1 MKITVAEVLDGK
13 GRDVWTIAPG
23 ATVYEALK
31 LIADKGIGALVVLDA
46 GKIVG
51 MFSERDYAR
60 KVVLQGRWSKDTPV
74 ADVMTPSVY
83 QVTPW
88 VTVVECMEMMTSK
101 HVRHLPVTDRG
112 NLVGIISIGDVV
124 KTIISEQQT
133 ALKQLE
139 GFVDEALK
147 DRREK
152 A

>member
-60 KVVLQGRWSKDTPV
+60 KVVLQGRWSKDTLV

-101 HVRHLPVTDRG
+101 HVRHLPVADRG